1 MYETQIPVLAYAFI
15 GITTLVLS
23 YVTVMDKEESG
34 SSNGSSNGS
43 SIIGSLPALPTL
55 GPLTGPATAPATE
68 PVKENVVVEPAK
80 PNSGSILPNILPTQI
95 SNPLLQ
101 ESDKPNLGIAKTG
114 GKHKKTKRNRKKVY
128 AQ

>member
-43 SIIGSLPALPTL
+43 SIIGSLPTL
-55 GPLTGPATAPATE
+55 GPLTGPATE
-68 PVKENVVVEPAK
+68 PVKENVVAEPEN